1 MSIPTLSA
9 RMQAMKTQ
17 DEVIGALTKERVA
30 LAVRYAGGQ
39 VIDGPDDAKH
49 WLAWA
54 LNTDIPYGAWDQL
67 SEAFQT
73 AHYLEDADLM
83 YWYDVPNTIANREM
97 MLRHTEILIDSCVEN
112 LARLLCSQLGVTE

>member
-9 RMQAMKTQ
+9 RMQALAPT
-17 DEVIGALTKERVA
+17 DEMIGSLTTERVA
-30 LAVRYAGGQ
+30 LAVRYAGGR

-73 AHYLEDADLM
+73 AHSLEDADLD
-83 YWYDVPNTIANREM
+83 YWYDVPNTSANREA
-97 MLRHTEILIDSCVEN
+97 MLRHAGLIIDSCVEN
-112 LARLLCSQLGVTE
+112 LARLLCAQLGVTA

>member
-9 RMQAMKTQ
+9 RTHRLQPR
-17 DEVIGALTKERVA
+17 DELIGSFTRERVA

-83 YWYDVPNTIANREM
+83 YWYDVANTAANREH
-97 MLRHTEILIDSCVEN
+97 MLRHAGLIIDACVEN
-112 LARLLCSQLGVTE
+112 LARVLCAQLGVTE

>member
-9 RMQAMKTQ
+9 RMRMTGPQ
-17 DEVIGALTKERVA
+17 DEMIGALTAERVA
-30 LAVRYAGGQ
+30 LLVRYAGGQ
-39 VIDGPDDAKH
+39 VIDGPDNARH

-54 LNTDIPYGAWDQL
+54 LNTDIPPGAWDQL

-73 AHYLEDADLM
+73 AHNLEDADLM

-112 LARLLCSQLGVTE
+112 LARLLCAQLGVTE

>member
-1 MSIPTLSA
+1 MSMTALSA
-9 RMQAMKTQ
+9 RLTAGTPA
-17 DEVIGALTKERVA
+17 DELVGSLTRERVA
-30 LAVRYAGGQ
+30 LLVRYAGGQ

-54 LNTDIPYGAWDQL
+54 LNTDIPYGAWYQL

-73 AHYLEDADLM
+73 AHSLEDADLM

-97 MLRHTEILIDSCVEN
+97 MLRHTGMLIDSCVEA
-112 LARLLCSQLGVTE
+112 LTRLLCEQLGL

>member
-1 MSIPTLSA
+1 MSIPALSA
-9 RMQAMKTQ
+9 RMHRLQPR
-17 DEVIGALTKERVA
+17 DELIGSFTRERVA

-83 YWYDVPNTIANREM
+83 YWYDVANTDANRDH
-97 MLRHTEILIDSCVEN
+97 MLRHAELIIDACVEN
-112 LARLLCSQLGVTE
+112 LARVLCAQLGVTE

>member
-9 RMQAMKTQ
+9 RMRVIEPQ
-17 DEVIGALTKERVA
+17 DEMIGSLTTERVA

-39 VIDGPDDAKH
+39 VIDGPDDAKR

-73 AHYLEDADLM
+73 AHYLEDADLD
-83 YWYDVPNTIANREM
+83 YWYDVPNTLANREA
-97 MLRHTEILIDSCVEN
+97 MLRHAELIIDSCVES
-112 LARLLCSQLGVTE
+112 LSRLLCAQLGVTA

>member
-9 RMQAMKTQ
+9 RMRLMQPQ
-17 DEVIGALTKERVA
+17 DELIGSLTRERVA

-54 LNTDIPYGAWDQL
+54 LNTDVPYGAWDQL

-73 AHYLEDADLM
+73 AHYLEDADLD
-83 YWYDVPNTIANREM
+83 YWYDVPNTPENRDM
-97 MLRHTEILIDSCVEN
+97 MLRHAGLIIDSCVEN
-112 LARLLCSQLGVTE
+112 LARLLCAQLGVTE